1 MLKVYKQLNSSFPG
15 LFFTAFL
22 GFFLFSMFFCSP
34 GFLPVSSAAEKAADF
49 SLKAADGKTY
59 TLSSFKGKV
68 VLLNFWATWCPAC
81 VEELPSL
88 EKLSAKF
95 KGQNFQVLSV
105 SIDSEEGAVRDFL
118 ARQPLPFPVL
128 EDPKRKVAF
137 DLYAVFGV
145 PASFLIDKQ
154 GQLTGRYYGSQDW
167 TSPSMVSKIEAL
179 LK

>member
-1 MLKVYKQLNSSFPG
+1 MLKVNKHLNSLSRLSLAVFVG
-15 LFFTAFL
+15 SLLFFL
-22 GFFLFSMFFCSP
+22 LSP
-34 GFLPVSSAAEKAADF
+34 GFLRASSAAETAPGF
-49 SLKAADGKTY
+49 SLKGVDGKTY

-88 EKLSAKF
+88 KKLALEL
-95 KGQNFQVLSV
+95 KGQDFQVLSV
-105 SIDSEEGAVRDFL
+105 SLDSGEEPIKSFL
-118 ARQPLPFPVL
+118 AREPLPFPVL

-137 DLYAVFGV
+137 DLYAVFGI

-154 GQLTGRYYGSQDW
+154 GQLVGRYYGSQDW
-167 TSPSMVSKIEAL
+167 TSPAMVQKIKAL

>member
-1 MLKVYKQLNSSFPG
+1 MLKVYKQLNSSFPKF
-15 LFFTAFL
+15 LFTVFL
-22 GFFLFSMFFCSP
+22 GSFLLFMCSP
-34 GFLPVSSAAEKAADF
+34 GLLRASSAADKAADF
-49 SLKAADGKTY
+49 SLKGVDGKTY
-59 TLSSFKGKV
+59 TLSSFKGKA

-88 EKLSAKF
+88 QKLSAKF
-95 KGQNFQVLSV
+95 KGQDFQILTV
-105 SIDSEEGAVRDFL
+105 SIDSEEGPVRDFL
-118 ARQPLPFPVL
+118 AREPLPFPVL

-167 TSPSMVSKIEAL
+167 TSPDMVRKIEAL